1 MFLEN
6 LGDYITLAAT
16 WLGALVLVA
25 RSLDGIVALTPT
37 VKDDAI
43 LAKVQSVLETLS
55 SVLLKAGTLKPKG

>member
-1 MFLEN
+1 MFEN
-6 LGDYITLAAT
+6 LNEYLVLAAT

-43 LAKVQSVLETLS
+43 LAKVQSVLETVS
-55 SVLLKAGTLKPKG
+55 SLLLKAGTLKPKG